1 MGTNYY
7 LHKKPTEEE
16 LISLKDIIDETADGT
31 HFTEVLSAAHLLFDQ
46 PESNDIDSIEG
57 WGKLHIGKRSAGW
70 KFDWCPNIIRMNL
83 SYINE
88 NHDFVDKYEYRL
100 RYPLTKQGIT
110 DYIMRDD
117 IVVIDEYGAVQ
128 DKNEFLEMAFS
139 WYPDGMDSLS
149 EGASTCDWDFS
160 REQAPFKELG
170 FTFKNPGQSD
180 FISDGLR
187 FSIFDDFS

>member
-16 LISLKDIIDETADGT
+16 LISLKETIDETVNGT
-31 HFTEVLSAAHLLFDQ
+31 HFKEVLSAAHLLFDQ

-57 WGKLHIGKRSAGW
+57 WGKLHIGKRSNGW
-70 KFDWCPNIIRMNL
+70 KFDWCPNIIKMNL
-83 SYINE
+83 SYIDE
-88 NHDFVDKYEYRL
+88 NHNYVEKHEYRL

-117 IVVIDEYGAVQ
+117 IVVINEYGEVQ
-128 DKNEFLEMAFS
+128 DKEEFLDMAFNWFPNGLDSSTSGSNNS
-139 WYPDGMDSLS
+139 WSF
-149 EGASTCDWDFS
+149 TK
-160 REQAPFKELG
+160 EQEPFKELG
-170 FTFKNPGQSD
+170 FSFSNDFQSD

>member
-7 LHKKPTEEE
+7 LHKKPTKEE
-16 LISLKDIIDETADGT
+16 LISLKETIDETANGT
-31 HFTEVLSAAHLLFDQ
+31 HFKEVLSAVHLLFDK

-57 WGKLHIGKRSAGW
+57 WGKLHIGKRSNGW
-70 KFDWCPNIIRMNL
+70 KFDWCPNIIKMNL
-83 SYINE
+83 SYIDK
-88 NHDFVDKYEYRL
+88 NHNYVEKHEYRL

-117 IVVIDEYGAVQ
+117 IIVINEYGEVQ
-128 DKNEFLEMAFS
+128 DKEEFLDMAFN
-139 WYPDGMDSLS
+139 WFPDGLDS
-149 EGASTCDWDFS
+149 STSGSNNYWCFTK
-160 REQAPFKELG
+160 EQEPFKELG
-170 FTFKNPGQSD
+170 FTFSNDFQSD